1 MGIIHPDVAFDLT
14 NDPKWERVKDYDPQ
28 DWYEGEIGRIA
39 GVRFVETTEAKIF
52 KASAL
57 VGTAAK
63 LTAKATVTEASDT
76 VAVDEA
82 ITSQEAQRMGGKKVN
97 LNGATYTILRAIPG
111 GAGTAAVVLDGAVTT
126 TDGDAL
132 NAEGGGS
139 GGRAVYATLILG
151 DNAYGV
157 TELEGGGLEH
167 IVKQLGSAG
176 TADALNQRSSVGW
189 KLTKTA
195 ERLVEQF
202 MVRIESCSTFDSA
215 AN

>member
-1 MGIIHPDVAFDLT
+1 
-14 NDPKWERVKDYDPQ
+14 
-28 DWYEGEIGRIA
+28 
-39 GVRFVETTEAKIF
+39 
-52 KASAL
+52 
-57 VGTAAK
+57 
-63 LTAKATVTEASDT
+63 
-76 VAVDEA
+76 
-82 ITSQEAQRMGGKKVN
+82 MGGKKVS
-97 LNGATYTILRAIPG
+97 LNGATYTILRAIP
-111 GAGTAAVVLDGAVTT
+111 
-126 TDGDAL
+126 
-132 NAEGGGS
+132 GGS

-176 TADALNQRSSVGW
+176 TADALNQRASVGW

-202 MVRIESCSTFDSA
+202 MVRIESCSTFDSN